1 MKNDYIKSKLEL
13 QQALADIVRA
23 HRNEQNKSIS
33 RISAEIAM
41 TKSMWNDLERGI
53 KDPQLSTIW
62 RIAEAL
68 DIPLEDL
75 IKELKK
81 KLGKN
86 FTLID

>member
-1 MKNDYIKSKLEL
+1 MRNT
-13 QQALADIVRA
+13 